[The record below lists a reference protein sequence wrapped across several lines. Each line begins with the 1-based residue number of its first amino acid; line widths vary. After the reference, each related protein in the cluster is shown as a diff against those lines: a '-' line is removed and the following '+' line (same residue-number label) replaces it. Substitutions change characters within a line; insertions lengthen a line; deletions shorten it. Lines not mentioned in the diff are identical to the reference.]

1 VRWSAAQAVRVGGR
15 DFQRLRVLSHRLA
28 RKCGGYGIRLGIIE
42 DGILDGRHPGAR
54 EGPGFELRPKQK
66 KGKSMIQGFK
76 EFITK
81 GNVIDLA
88 VAVVIGG
95 AFTAIVNAVVSSII
109 NPLVALFYQPG
120 EDGKFG
126 PTLTGLYGQQVT
138 FPLGDLISAVIS
150 FFAVAVVVYFVFVVP
165 MNKYKE
171 RQAAKN
177 PAVEEETLPTEQEL
191 LIEIRDLMRR
201 DADTR

>member
-1 VRWSAAQAVRVGGR
+1 
-15 DFQRLRVLSHRLA
+15 
-28 RKCGGYGIRLGIIE
+28 
-42 DGILDGRHPGAR
+42 
-54 EGPGFELRPKQK
+54 
-66 KGKSMIQGFK
+66 MIQGFK

-95 AFTAIVNAVVSSII
+95 AFTAIVNAVVSAII
-109 NPLVALFYQPG
+109 TPLVGLFFQADKAG
-120 EDGKFG
+120 NVGW
-126 PTLTGLYGQQVT
+126 TVTGLYGQPVT
-138 FPLGDLISAVIS
+138 FPIGELISAVIS
-150 FFAVAVVVYFVFVVP
+150 FFAVAIVVYFVFVVP

-191 LIEIRDLMRR
+191 LIEIRDALRR
-201 DADTR
+201 HNADD

>member
-1 VRWSAAQAVRVGGR
+1 VI
-15 DFQRLRVLSHRLA
+15 
-28 RKCGGYGIRLGIIE
+28 K
-42 DGILDGRHPGAR
+42 
-54 EGPGFELRPKQK
+54 
-66 KGKSMIQGFK
+66 GFK

-109 NPLVALFYQPG
+109 TPLVSLFVNA
-120 EDGKFG
+120 DATGKVG
-126 PTLTGLYGQQVT
+126 ITVEGIYGQPVT
-138 FPLGDLISAVIS
+138 FPIGELISALIS
-150 FFAVAVVVYFVFVVP
+150 FLAVALVVYFVFVVP

-177 PAVEEETLPTEQEL
+177 PAVEEETLPSEQEL
-191 LIEIRDLMRR
+191 LIEIRDQLRKSN
-201 DADTR
+201 AS